1 MVTYIHQMKTV
12 PKQNG
17 TPLAKGG
24 KTMANTTKKA
34 TDNKANKTVKETK
47 NMATKKVEKEEVKKV
62 ESKKV
67 ENKEKK
73 NIDMQAINK
82 LLTEAGIKIYNPE
95 AKGKYRIFGSKTGSS
110 LNVQA
115 KKFII
120 FSTNEDFKMVEDAK
134 IEGVK
139 TIEGDN
145 SQDKCRPNTV
155 IVQTEELLKKVLK
168 IYAKNV
174 VNQIAA

>member
-1 MVTYIHQMKTV
+1 
-12 PKQNG
+12 
-17 TPLAKGG
+17 
-24 KTMANTTKKA
+24 MANTTKKA

-47 NMATKKVEKEEVKKV
+47 KVNTKKVENKEVQKV

-73 NIDMQAINK
+73 NIDMQEINQ

-95 AKGKYRIFGSKTGSS
+95 AKGKYRIFGSKKGSS
-110 LNVQA
+110 LNVQT

-120 FSTNEDFKMVEDAK
+120 YSTDEDFKMVEDAK
-134 IEGVK
+134 IEGV
-139 TIEGDN
+139 TCEEGAN
-145 SQDKCRPNTV
+145 SQDKVRPNV
-155 IVQTEELLKKVLK
+155 VSFQTEELLKTVLA
-168 IYAKNV
+168 IYAKNA

>member
-1 MVTYIHQMKTV
+1 
-12 PKQNG
+12 
-17 TPLAKGG
+17 
-24 KTMANTTKKA
+24 MANTTKKV

-47 NMATKKVEKEEVKKV
+47 KVGTKKVENKEVKKV

-73 NIDMQAINK
+73 NIDMQAINQ
-82 LLTEAGIKIYNPE
+82 LLTEAGIKVFNPE
-95 AKGKYRIFGSKTGSS
+95 AKGKYRIFGTQKGSS
-110 LNVQA
+110 LNVQT

-120 FSTNEDFKMVEDAK
+120 YSTDEDFKMVEDAK
-134 IEGVK
+134 IEGV
-139 TIEGDN
+139 TCEEGAN
-145 SQDKCRPNTV
+145 SQDKARPNV
-155 IVQTEELLKKVLK
+155 VSVQTEELLKAVLA